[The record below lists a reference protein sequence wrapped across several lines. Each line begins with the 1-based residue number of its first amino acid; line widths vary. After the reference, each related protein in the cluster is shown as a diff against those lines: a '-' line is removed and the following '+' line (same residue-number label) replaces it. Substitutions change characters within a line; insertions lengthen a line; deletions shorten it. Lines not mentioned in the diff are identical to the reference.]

1 MSQTTP
7 SIRLLA
13 SLQAVRRR
21 IRVMGLIWGLGL
33 VAAAAVGLV
42 LLLASADYLLNL
54 PAGPRLVMLCA
65 AVGVWTWLLGRF
77 VLAPLTSRLTL
88 DDVAQHLEQVF
99 PQFEDRLRSAVN
111 FLGAAAPDRDELKN
125 QVVAQTVQLA
135 GQVDLRRALTGR
147 PVLYSCAGA
156 GGAVAL
162 LLLVALLVPRVYRD
176 TALLRIFSPLHA
188 PGWPRRTNIA
198 LAGPWPDRLPAG
210 QSVNVRVKLVKGD
223 SPSAAARVHYQL
235 DDAPLRDVA
244 MARATDGTLTAALE
258 TGAAADRQPRV
269 LRAWVESGD
278 DRLLLPPV
286 IIVPQLV
293 IQQAQAL
300 IVPPPYAP
308 QQPIHVDLATT
319 TPVLTAGS
327 SMQLSLSFNRPLDVD
342 RPLRLLSVESS
353 VPPPFDWTYAAPA
366 QAVGSARIDQ
376 SLRFGV
382 EAHDIDGFTNPAPQ
396 QFQWMVRAD
405 QPPLVHIESPRADQS
420 NTPEAQ
426 ITLQAAAGDDF
437 GIADLKLIVLRL
449 NDQRRWE
456 IDLLRDAQPAPLVS
470 WQSLAAP
477 AGRQR
482 YQLDWVWPLAQLTD
496 AHLRSGDVLEYH
508 LEARDNFA
516 LDGQRHEPVA
526 SGRLRITI
534 VTQQELAGQFAVQ
547 LQMQKQR
554 LMELKKQQEAASQQT
569 RQLASS
575 TADKPA
581 LDSSDQSSAQRLA
594 DRQSAIA
601 DQTRQLAGQLHR
613 LLGQMDDNRSS
624 AVDLAQSAAEVARLL
639 DQTAQQLMKPAADRI
654 DSTRQSARDAAELS
668 RQLTQAN
675 QDQLRAADQLDQA
688 LAQLDRAGAIQLA
701 QARLTQLLQNQ
712 QQLIQQ
718 TSQLGQQNLGLS
730 PDQMNDQDRQQLRE
744 LAQQQGGLADQTQS
758 AIDQMQR
765 DAARLH
771 TADPATATRL
781 ALSVAVGH
789 ERAVRAHQQQA
800 QAALGQNLQGPTSTS
815 QHDAASGL
823 TAMLE
828 ALGQQPN
835 DALLPRQ
842 SMQPMQQTSQQQQAS
857 SQAWQQLQQLVNLR
871 QHYAAIRDEQING
884 INQPTQAMQAQRN
897 DRGLLSR
904 AHELMVKSQLAPAQG
919 QLTQQV
925 QQLQAELPPTLSP
938 ALAQANQ
945 QIVANM
951 DQVQQQLALAHT
963 DELVQS
969 QQGEIVNQL
978 DQLIAALDQQ
988 LTSSASAQSSSAGS
1002 APNPPP
1008 MQSSGQGQSVP
1019 TSPSAQQSSQSASPS
1034 SSSQSGPAQQ
1044 MAPAAGQTDRLV
1056 QQTSSAASAS
1066 DSASPGVVVGQ
1077 SGVALDDL
1085 REHLLQIAPRLRDQD
1100 LIEGN
1105 FEQPIEQ
1112 YKAVTDEYYR
1122 ALASEPVGEK

>member
-1 MSQTTP
+1 M
-7 SIRLLA
+7 IL
-13 SLQAVRRR
+13 
-21 IRVMGLIWGLGL
+21 
-33 VAAAAVGLV
+33 
-42 LLLASADYLLNL
+42 
-54 PAGPRLVMLCA
+54 
-65 AVGVWTWLLGRF
+65 
-77 VLAPLTSRLTL
+77 
-88 DDVAQHLEQVF
+88 
-99 PQFEDRLRSAVN
+99 
-111 FLGAAAPDRDELKN
+111 
-125 QVVAQTVQLA
+125 
-135 GQVDLRRALTGR
+135 
-147 PVLYSCAGA
+147 
-156 GGAVAL
+156 
-162 LLLVALLVPRVYRD
+162 
-176 TALLRIFSPLHA
+176 
-188 PGWPRRTNIA
+188 
-198 LAGPWPDRLPAG
+198 
-210 QSVNVRVKLVKGD
+210 
-223 SPSAAARVHYQL
+223 
-235 DDAPLRDVA
+235 
-244 MARATDGTLTAALE
+244 
-258 TGAAADRQPRV
+258 
-269 LRAWVESGD
+269 
-278 DRLLLPPV
+278 
-286 IIVPQLV
+286 
-293 IQQAQAL
+293 
-300 IVPPPYAP
+300 PPPYAP
-308 QQPIHVDLATT
+308 QQPTHVDLATT
-319 TPVLTAGS
+319 VPVLTAGS
-327 SMQLSLSFNRPLDVD
+327 SMQLSLSFNRPLEVD
-342 RPLRLLSVESS
+342 RPIHLLSVESS
-353 VPPPFDWTYAAPA
+353 APPPFDWTYAAPA

-376 SLRFGV
+376 SLRFGI
-382 EAHDIDGFTNPAPQ
+382 EAHDVDGFTNPAPQ

-405 QPPLVHIESPRADQS
+405 QPPLVYIESPRADQS

-426 ITLQAAAGDDF
+426 ITLQAAAEDDF
-437 GIADLKLIVLRL
+437 GLADLKLIVQRQR
-449 NDQRRWE
+449 DQQRWE

-482 YQLDWVWPLAQLTD
+482 YQMVWVWPLAQLTD

-516 LDGQRHEPVA
+516 LDGQRHEPAA

-534 VTQQELAGQFAVQ
+534 VTQQELAGQIAVQ
-547 LQMQKQR
+547 LQLQKQR

-613 LLGQMDDNRSS
+613 LLGRMKDNRSQ
-624 AVDLAQSAAEVARLL
+624 AGDLQQSAAEVARLL

-654 DSTRQSARDAAELS
+654 DSARQSARDAAELA
-668 RQLTQAN
+668 RQLAQAN
-675 QDQLRAADQLDQA
+675 QDQLRAADQLNQA

-718 TSQLGQQNLGLS
+718 TGQLGQQNLGLS
-730 PDQMNDQDRQQLRE
+730 PDQMNDQDRRQLRE
-744 LAQQQGGLADQTQS
+744 LAQEQGGLADQTQS
-758 AIDQMQR
+758 TIDQMQR
-765 DAARLH
+765 DATRLH
-771 TADPATATRL
+771 MADPATATRL

-789 ERAVRAHQQQA
+789 EHAVPAHQQQA
-800 QAALGQNLQGPTSTS
+800 QAALGQNLQGQTSTS

-823 TAMLE
+823 AAMLE

-835 DALLPRQ
+835 DALLPRR
-842 SMQPMQQTSQQQQAS
+842 SMPQMQQTSQQQQAS
-857 SQAWQQLQQLVNLR
+857 SESWQQLQQLVNLR
-871 QHYAAIRDEQING
+871 QHYAAIRDQQINR

-919 QLTQQV
+919 QLAQQM
-925 QQLQAELPPTLSP
+925 QQLQAELLPTLSG
-938 ALAQANQ
+938 AMAQANQ
-945 QIVANM
+945 QIAANM

-963 DELVQS
+963 DEMVQS
-969 QQGEIVNQL
+969 HQGEIVNQL

-988 LTSSASAQSSSAGS
+988 LTSSASAQSSAGS
-1002 APNPPP
+1002 APNSPP

-1019 TSPSAQQSSQSASPS
+1019 ASASAQQSSQAASPS

-1044 MAPAAGQTDRLV
+1044 MAPAAGQTDRLA

-1066 DSASPGVVVGQ
+1066 DSASPGVVVGR
-1077 SGVALDDL
+1077 SGIALDDL

-1112 YKAVTDEYYR
+1112 YKTVTDDYYR
-1122 ALASEPVGEK
+1122 ALAGESGGEK